1 MNPIAKSIRPF
12 IGAADFDSSRRFYT
26 SIGFKETA
34 ISHNMSLFTMDD
46 FGFYL
51 QDAYVKDWIDNTMVF
66 LEVQHLD
73 EYLTHLE
80 SLDLATLFKGVKISK
95 IVENDWGREFFLHD
109 PSGVLWHIGSFTND
123 PS

>member
-12 IGAADFDSSRRFYT
+12 IGAADFNSSRRFYT
-26 SIGFKETA
+26 SIGFKETV
-34 ISHNMSLFTMDD
+34 ISYNMSLFTMDD

-80 SLDLATLFKGVKISK
+80 SLDLTSLFKGVKISK

-109 PSGVLWHIGSFTND
+109 PSGVLWHIGSFTNR

>member
-1 MNPIAKSIRPF
+1 MYPHATSIRPF
-12 IGAADFDSSRRFYT
+12 IGARDFNSSRTFYT
-26 SIGFKETA
+26 SIGFKETI
-34 ISHNMSLFTMDD
+34 ISYNMLLFTMDD

-51 QDAYVKDWIDNTMVF
+51 QDAYVKDWVDNTMVF

-73 EYLTHLE
+73 EYLAHLE
-80 SLDLATLFKGVKISK
+80 SLDLTTLFKGVKISK

-109 PSGVLWHIGSFTND
+109 PSGVLWHIGSFANR

>member
-1 MNPIAKSIRPF
+1 MNPTAKSIRPF
-12 IGAADFDSSRRFYT
+12 IGATDFISSRRFYT
-26 SIGFKETA
+26 SIGFKETV
-34 ISHNMSLFTMDD
+34 ISYNMSLFTMDD

-109 PSGVLWHIGSFTND
+109 PSGVLWHIGSFTNR

>member
-26 SIGFKETA
+26 SIGFKETV

>member
-26 SIGFKETA
+26 SIGFKETV
-34 ISHNMSLFTMDD
+34 ISYNMSLLTMDD

-73 EYLTHLE
+73 EYLTQLE

-95 IVENDWGREFFLHD
+95 IVENDWGKEFFLHD
-109 PSGVLWHIGSFTND
+109 PSRVLWHIGSFTNR

>member
-12 IGAADFDSSRRFYT
+12 IGTADFDSSRRFYT
-26 SIGFKETA
+26 SIGFKETI
-34 ISHNMSLFTMDD
+34 ISSNMSLFTMDD

-66 LEVQHLD
+66 LEVQYLD
-73 EYLTHLE
+73 EYLNHLE
-80 SLDLATLFKGVKISK
+80 SLDLTSLFKGAKISK

-109 PSGVLWHIGSFTND
+109 PSGVLWHIGSFTNRA
-123 PS
+123 S